1 MRKKDNK
8 DKKHCNKKIVIVLL
22 IAVLGIGSFLGEK
35 GFSKPQEISYKEFCQ
50 KVESNDVS
58 EISINMEKD
67 SFTFKDSKDVKYKTS
82 NPKYDDFK
90 KDMLEKGIKVK
101 ENETL
106 IDPAYGLMLI
116 LYVAFGV
123 MLYQLY
129 TGKKLFGDKE
139 YKSQNS
145 NTTFKDVAGLE
156 EVKEDLKNIVDL
168 IKNPD
173 NYVKAGAKLPKGVLL
188 YGPPGTGKTLLA
200 KAVAGEAGVSFLAVS
215 GSDFDE
221 KYVGV
226 GAQRVRS
233 LFEWARKNTPC
244 ILFIDEID
252 ALGQSRDME
261 RNNRQ
266 TVNALLSEMDGFSQ
280 GSGIM
285 VMAATNRLEDLDH
298 ALIRPGRFDCRF
310 AVPLPATSEE
320 RKEIIRIHSRNKHIA
335 DDVTEEWISKETI
348 GYSPADIE
356 AVLNEAALMAARDNR
371 GIIRKHDLEEGM
383 FKKMMGGHKKKRND
397 RKEDEIY
404 RTAWHEAGHALMA
417 LLLGEEIQ
425 KVSIIPSTTGA
436 GGVTVFDKKE
446 KGLYTKDEL
455 MDQIRIMYGGMCA
468 EAVYSNWSSISTGAS
483 ADIKQ
488 ATDILRS
495 MICEYGMGSYG
506 PVSLDKDV
514 DESVMNE
521 ISKIAKET
529 SEKVFETLKKNEQS
543 LAEIVYLLINRETIS
558 GEEISESITVK
569 KGDRFCL
576 QLSKRLPEK
585 KLL

>member
-1 MRKKDNK
+1 MRKKDNR

-22 IAVLGIGSFLGEK
+22 IAVLGIGSFLGEN

-50 KVESNDVS
+50 KVKSNDVS
-58 EISINMEKD
+58 EININMEKD
-67 SFTFKDSKDVKYKTS
+67 SFTFKDRKDVKYKTS

-129 TGKKLFGDKE
+129 TGKKLFGNKE
-139 YKSQNS
+139 YKSQSS

-200 KAVAGEAGVSFLAVS
+200 KAVAGEAGGSFLAVS

-320 RKEIIRIHSRNKHIA
+320 RKEIIRIHSRNKHFE

-356 AVLNEAALMAARDNR
+356 AILNEAALMAARDNR

-383 FKKMMGGHKKKRND
+383 FKKMMGGHKKKKND

-436 GGVTVFDKKE
+436 SGVTVFDKKE

-455 MDQIRIMYGGMCA
+455 MDQVCIMYGGMCA
-468 EAVYSNWSSISTGAS
+468 EAVYSDWSSISTGAS

-529 SEKVFETLKKNEQS
+529 SEKVFETLKKNEEL

-558 GEEISESITVK
+558 GEEILEAMVIQGGKMEVK
-569 KGDRFCL
+569 
-576 QLSKRLPEK
+576 
-585 KLL
+585 

>member
-8 DKKHCNKKIVIVLL
+8 DKKHCNKKIVIILL

-35 GFSKPQEISYKEFCQ
+35 GFCKPQEISYKEFCQ
-50 KVESNDVS
+50 KVKSKDVS
-58 EISINMEKD
+58 EININMEKD
-67 SFTFKDSKDVKYKTS
+67 SFIFKDSKSVKYKTS

-106 IDPAYGLMLI
+106 IDPAYGLVLI
-116 LYVAFGV
+116 MYVAFGII
-123 MLYQLY
+123 LYQLY
-129 TGKKLFGDKE
+129 TGKKLFGNKE
-139 YKSQNS
+139 YKSQSS

-252 ALGQSRDME
+252 ALGQSRNME

-320 RKEIIRIHSRNKHIA
+320 RKEIIQIHSRNKHFA
-335 DDVTEEWISKETI
+335 NDVTEEWISKETI

-529 SEKVFETLKKNEQS
+529 SGKVFETLKKNEQS

-576 QLSKRLPEK
+576 
-585 KLL
+585 

>member
-8 DKKHCNKKIVIVLL
+8 DKKHCNKKIVIILL

-35 GFSKPQEISYKEFCQ
+35 GFCKPQEISYKEFCQ
-50 KVESNDVS
+50 KVKSKDVS
-58 EISINMEKD
+58 EININMEKD
-67 SFTFKDSKDVKYKTS
+67 SFIFKDSKSVKYKTS

-106 IDPAYGLMLI
+106 IDPAYGLVLI
-116 LYVAFGV
+116 MYVAFGII
-123 MLYQLY
+123 LYQLY
-129 TGKKLFGDKE
+129 TGKKLFGNKE
-139 YKSQNS
+139 YKRQSS

-252 ALGQSRDME
+252 ALGQSRNME

-285 VMAATNRLEDLDH
+285 VMAATNRLEDLDY

-320 RKEIIRIHSRNKHIA
+320 RKEIIQIHSRNKHFA
-335 DDVTEEWISKETI
+335 NDVTEEWISKETI

-506 PVSLDKDV
+506 PVSLNKDV
-514 DESVMNE
+514 DENVMNE

-529 SEKVFETLKKNEQS
+529 SGKVFETLKKNEQS

-576 QLSKRLPEK
+576 
-585 KLL
+585 

>member
-8 DKKHCNKKIVIVLL
+8 DKKHCNKKIVIILL

-35 GFSKPQEISYKEFCQ
+35 GFCKPQEISYKEFCQ
-50 KVESNDVS
+50 KVKSKDVS
-58 EISINMEKD
+58 EININMEKD
-67 SFTFKDSKDVKYKTS
+67 SFIFKDSKSVKYKTS

-106 IDPAYGLMLI
+106 IDPAYGLVLI
-116 LYVAFGV
+116 MYVAFGII
-123 MLYQLY
+123 LYQLY
-129 TGKKLFGDKE
+129 TGKKLFGNKE
-139 YKSQNS
+139 YKSQSS

-252 ALGQSRDME
+252 ALGQSRNME

-320 RKEIIRIHSRNKHIA
+320 RKEIIRIHSRNKHFA

-506 PVSLDKDV
+506 PVSLNKDV
-514 DESVMNE
+514 DENVMNE

-529 SEKVFETLKKNEQS
+529 SGKVFETLKKNEQS

-576 QLSKRLPEK
+576 
-585 KLL
+585 

>member
-8 DKKHCNKKIVIVLL
+8 DKKHCNKKIVIILL

-35 GFSKPQEISYKEFCQ
+35 GFCKPQEISYKEFCQ
-50 KVESNDVS
+50 KVKSKDVS
-58 EISINMEKD
+58 EININMEKD
-67 SFTFKDSKDVKYKTS
+67 SFIFKDSKSVKYKTS

-106 IDPAYGLMLI
+106 IDPAYGLVLI
-116 LYVAFGV
+116 MYVAFGII
-123 MLYQLY
+123 LYQLY
-129 TGKKLFGDKE
+129 TGKKLFGNKE
-139 YKSQNS
+139 YKSQSS

-252 ALGQSRDME
+252 ALGQSRNME

-320 RKEIIRIHSRNKHIA
+320 RKEIIQIHSRNKHFA
-335 DDVTEEWISKETI
+335 NDVTEEWISKETI

-506 PVSLDKDV
+506 PVSLNKDV
-514 DESVMNE
+514 DENVMNE

-529 SEKVFETLKKNEQS
+529 SGKVFETLKKNEQS

-576 QLSKRLPEK
+576 
-585 KLL
+585 

>member
-8 DKKHCNKKIVIVLL
+8 DKKHCNKKIVIILL

-35 GFSKPQEISYKEFCQ
+35 GFCKPQEISYKEFCQ
-50 KVESNDVS
+50 KVKSKDVS
-58 EISINMEKD
+58 EININMEKD
-67 SFTFKDSKDVKYKTS
+67 SFIFKDSKSVKYKTS

-106 IDPAYGLMLI
+106 IDPAYGLVLI
-116 LYVAFGV
+116 MYVAFGII
-123 MLYQLY
+123 LYQLY
-129 TGKKLFGDKE
+129 TGKKLFGNKE
-139 YKSQNS
+139 YKNQSS

-252 ALGQSRDME
+252 ALGQSRNME

-320 RKEIIRIHSRNKHIA
+320 RKEIIQIHSRNKHFA
-335 DDVTEEWISKETI
+335 NDVTEEWISKETI

-506 PVSLDKDV
+506 PVSLNKDV
-514 DESVMNE
+514 DENVMNE

-529 SEKVFETLKKNEQS
+529 SGKVFETLKKNEQS

-576 QLSKRLPEK
+576 
-585 KLL
+585 